1 MAEPQPVPQPPQR
14 TVVIAST
21 KSVGVAIALAIFFG
35 PLGMFY
41 STIAGAIVMFV
52 VNVLALLLTAG
63 LGLIVTWP
71 IGIVWAAMAAS
82 SHNKRLLSATR

>member
-1 MAEPQPVPQPPQR
+1 MAESQPAPQPPQQ
-14 TVVIAST
+14 TIVIAST

-41 STIAGAIVMFV
+41 STIAGAIVMFI
-52 VNVLALLLTAG
+52 VNVLAVFLTAG
-63 LGLIVTWP
+63 LGLVVTWP

-82 SHNKRLLSATR
+82 SHNKRLLSGMK